1 MPVEGTNKKT
11 ALSIQN
17 KQHIFPTTK
26 WKVISVKF
34 FRDKSLTY
42 STLVLG
48 LLFLCIFFLG
58 LIIYSIIF
66 QPAHTTRPQV
76 ISIILFICIAFLI
89 ASIKYPLH
97 FQKILAINKQNI
109 LNPTVLRRANLLH
122 VFFIFSFLVGVG
134 LATDGL
140 TWEES
145 PDKSFLLR
153 SSFFGLILIF
163 SLLWWNR
170 IKPGYYVSLIT
181 ISSFTVIAAF
191 SDIPIHIVEGRTA
204 YLLILPITLSAF
216 VLPPYFSYAFAT
228 FSTLISASLSLTS
241 GLDLNSPQYLAF
253 FLFAHISFIASS
265 ELEKSLLSVHE
276 TNEYLENRV
285 EERTRDLEDLNR
297 YITTYMSQQAHDMR
311 TPILGLRLYV
321 DKLETSL
328 PTQEVDTLKTELKYL
343 LDMLTNMSDVAKLQL
358 GKLEKTID
366 LFPLNLNHLLLHQIH
381 ALRPHAEVKGLQFEY
396 LELDPDI
403 HVTGNKGY
411 LARVFTNLISN
422 AIKYTDTG
430 FVKIEAGLEL
440 NRARVLIADSG
451 IGIPPDEL
459 SEVFSRFFR
468 ASNVGGREGTGLG
481 LALVKD
487 IVEIHGGDIHVESQ
501 VGSGTR
507 FTVTLPTE
515 STPVD
520 DSSIPK

>member
-1 MPVEGTNKKT
+1 M
-11 ALSIQN
+11 
-17 KQHIFPTTK
+17 
-26 WKVISVKF
+26 
-34 FRDKSLTY
+34 
-42 STLVLG
+42 
-48 LLFLCIFFLG
+48 
-58 LIIYSIIF
+58 
-66 QPAHTTRPQV
+66 
-76 ISIILFICIAFLI
+76 
-89 ASIKYPLH
+89 
-97 FQKILAINKQNI
+97 
-109 LNPTVLRRANLLH
+109 
-122 VFFIFSFLVGVG
+122 
-134 LATDGL
+134 
-140 TWEES
+140 
-145 PDKSFLLR
+145 
-153 SSFFGLILIF
+153 
-163 SLLWWNR
+163 
-170 IKPGYYVSLIT
+170 
-181 ISSFTVIAAF
+181 
-191 SDIPIHIVEGRTA
+191 
-204 YLLILPITLSAF
+204 
-216 VLPPYFSYAFAT
+216 
-228 FSTLISASLSLTS
+228 
-241 GLDLNSPQYLAF
+241 
-253 FLFAHISFIASS
+253 
-265 ELEKSLLSVHE
+265 SVHE

-520 DSSIPK
+520 G